1 MTQRHEGCT
10 LRFDQIRRRPRAEP
24 GRHFARYRAEIEAA
38 IARVFARGRFILGE
52 EVAAFETEFAHYLG
66 VRHVVGVASG
76 TQALFSRALSESI
89 AACR

>member
-1 MTQRHEGCT
+1 MG
-10 LRFDQIRRRPRAEP
+10 LRKSPLLRIPRAEP

-38 IARVFARGRFILGE
+38 IARVFTRGRFILGE

-66 VRHVVGVASG
+66 VPHVVGVASG
-76 TQALFSRALSESI
+76 TQALFSGALSESI